1 MQNMHFEGCIK
12 VSELFNFSIHPMEN
26 SKSVFFLLFLVKV
39 CSK

>member
-26 SKSVFFLLFLVKV
+26 SKSGFLLFLVKV
-39 CSK
+39 GSK